1 MRGVEGEQASHGTA
15 QVPSGGV
22 VHDIAAAWAA
32 IDAIDVPYRPQADA
46 VAGLD
51 LQLQA
56 ALLARPG
63 APCNAVTLIAPRG
76 TGKSRALAMLGKRS
90 RRDDVDDARRVL
102 SVNMDTAGTVES
114 VPSAILAALGEPRHD
129 AGKPALR
136 WIRATTRLRDAGVRF
151 VLFDEFN
158 RAARRA
164 TMSGPICEAI
174 FEKIMEPGL
183 AAVAFVGE
191 DDASTALKR
200 APSVLER
207 IDEELDLGPLDWL
220 RPGDDEIFEE
230 FVGRF
235 ETRMLEL
242 GILDRRAGLTAGET
256 PRLLC
261 ESSSGR
267 LRRFVKIMKSATA
280 EAIQRGDRS
289 VTLGDLAQAVDD
301 TVMKRGFI
309 EANPFKEFG
318 R

>member
-1 MRGVEGEQASHGTA
+1 MRGVQGEQDSHGTG
-15 QVPSGGV
+15 QVSSGGV

-32 IDAIDVPYRPQADA
+32 IDAIDVPYAPQSDA

-76 TGKSRALAMLGKRS
+76 TGKSRALAMLGRRS
-90 RRDDVDDARRVL
+90 RREDVDHARRVL

-220 RPGDDEIFEE
+220 RPGDDEIFVE

-235 ETRMLEL
+235 EAEMLRL
-242 GILDRRAGLTAGET
+242 GVLDRPIGLTTGET

-261 ESSSGR
+261 EASSGR
-267 LRRFVKIMKSATA
+267 LRRFVKIVKSAVA
-280 EAIQRGDRS
+280 EAVQRGDRS
-289 VTLGDLAQAVDD
+289 VGPGDLAQAVDD
-301 TVMKRGFI
+301 TVVKRGFI
-309 EANPFKEFG
+309 DANPFEEFAH
-318 R
+318 

>member
-1 MRGVEGEQASHGTA
+1 MIAMDERPPRGDEV
-15 QVPSGGV
+15 QVADGGI
-22 VHDIAAAWAA
+22 VHVIAAAWAA
-32 IDAIDVPYRPQADA
+32 IDAIDVDYGPQADA
-46 VAGLD
+46 VDGLD
-51 LQLQA
+51 LQLQT

-76 TGKSRALAMLGKRS
+76 TGKSRALAMLAKRS
-90 RRDDVDDARRVL
+90 RRDAVDGARRVL

-114 VPSAILAALGEPRHD
+114 VPSAILAALGELRHD

-158 RAARRA
+158 RAARRS

-191 DDASTALKR
+191 DDASRALRR

-220 RPGDDEIFEE
+220 RPGDDAIFAD
-230 FVGRF
+230 FIGRF
-235 ETRMLEL
+235 EAEMLRLDVIDGPIGL
-242 GILDRRAGLTAGET
+242 GLGET
-256 PRLLC
+256 PRLMC
-261 ESSSGR
+261 EASSGR

-289 VTLGDLAQAVDD
+289 VTSRDLAQAVQD
-301 TVMKRGFI
+301 TVVKRGFLGG
-309 EANPFKEFG
+309 NPFEEFG
-318 R
+318 N